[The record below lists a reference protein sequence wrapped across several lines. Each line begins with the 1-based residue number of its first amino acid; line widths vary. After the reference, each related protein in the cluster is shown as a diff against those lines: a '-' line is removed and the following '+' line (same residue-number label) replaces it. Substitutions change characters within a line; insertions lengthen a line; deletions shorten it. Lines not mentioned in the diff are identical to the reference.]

1 MTGHNQSYWDQEPQ
15 SSPQFKCDKDKEQLM
30 LKKCLAAAAAVAGL
44 WASTAHAETISAFCS
59 PTEFELCTKVAD
71 AWKAKTGNEA
81 KINKMP
87 ALLDDAIPLYQQ
99 LLAAKSKDVDVLF
112 LDVIWLGM
120 FKANLLDLKSMIPQ
134 ADQDKHFASTL
145 NAAKLDGNLVA
156 MPAYMDVGLMFYR
169 KDLLEKYGKQPPKT
183 WDELASTAKEIQD
196 KERADGHDKMWGY
209 AWQAKSYEGLT
220 CDAIEVIASNGG
232 GTIIADD
239 GKVTIDNADAA
250 EAIKKA
256 KGWIGSISPEGVLN
270 YDEEAS
276 RAVFEAGDA
285 VFHRNWP
292 YVWGT
297 SHKEGS
303 AIIDKVGVMPLP
315 VGKDGQKSSGCLGP
329 MYYGVSKY
337 SAKPEVAADFVNFI
351 TGTDM
356 QKMRAVDATLNPSIQ
371 SLYSDPEVLEK
382 IPFLKDNQQAFADS
396 AVRPSGY
403 TGTSYNRVSQAF
415 YRSVHDML
423 SGSTDPKDGFA
434 SLGKRLEKLKESR

>member
-1 MTGHNQSYWDQEPQ
+1 
-15 SSPQFKCDKDKEQLM
+15 M
-30 LKKCLAAAAAVAGL
+30 LKKSLAALAFSAAL
-44 WASTAHAETISAFCS
+44 WSGTAHAETISVFCA
-59 PTEFELCTKVAD
+59 PTEFELCTNVAN
-71 AWKAKTGNEA
+71 AWKEKTGNEA

-87 ALLDDAIPLYQQ
+87 ALLDDAIPIYQQ
-99 LLAAKSKDVDVLF
+99 LIAAKSTDIDVLF

-120 FKANLLDLKSMIPQ
+120 FKNGLLDLKTVIPQ

-183 WDELASTAKEIQD
+183 WDELAATAKEIQD
-196 KERADGHDKMWGY
+196 KERADGKGDMWGY

-220 CDAIEVIASNGG
+220 CDAIELVASNGG
-232 GTIIADD
+232 GTIISDD
-239 GKVTIDNADAA
+239 GKVTIDNPKAA
-250 EAIKKA
+250 EAIEKA
-256 KGWIGSISPEGVLN
+256 KGWIGSISPEGTLN

-276 RAVFEAGDA
+276 RAVFESGNA

-303 AIIDKVGVMPLP
+303 AVVDKVGVMPLP
-315 VGKDGQKSSGCLGP
+315 VGTEGQKSSGCLGP

-337 SAKPEVAADFVNFI
+337 SSKPDVAADFVNFI
-351 TGTDM
+351 TGPDM
-356 QKMRAVDATLNPSIQ
+356 QKKRALQDAVNPSIPA
-371 SLYSDPEVLEK
+371 LYTDPDVLAK

-423 SGSTDPKDGFA
+423 SGGGDIKSGLT
-434 SLGKRLEKLKESR
+434 SLAGRLEKLKESR

>member
-1 MTGHNQSYWDQEPQ
+1 M
-15 SSPQFKCDKDKEQLM
+15 FKKS
-30 LKKCLAAAAAVAGL
+30 LAALSLCAGL
-44 WASTAHAETISAFCS
+44 WTVSAHAETISVFCA
-59 PTEFELCTKVAD
+59 PTEFELCTNVAN
-71 AWKAKTGNEA
+71 AWKEKTGNEA

-99 LLAAKSKDVDVLF
+99 LLAAKSTDVDVLF

-120 FKANLLDLKSMIPQ
+120 FKSNLLDLKTLIPQ

-145 NAAKLDGNLVA
+145 NAAKLGGNLVA

-183 WDELASTAKEIQD
+183 WDELAATAKEIQD
-196 KERADGHDKMWGY
+196 KERAAGHPDMWGY

-220 CDAIEVIASNGG
+220 CDAIELIASNGG
-232 GTIIADD
+232 GTIISDD
-239 GKVTIDNADAA
+239 GKVTIDNPQAA
-250 EAIKKA
+250 EAIGKA
-256 KGWIGSISPEGVLN
+256 KGWIGSISPDGVLN

-276 RAVFEAGDA
+276 RAIFESGNA

-297 SHKEGS
+297 SHQAGS
-303 AIIDKVGVMPLP
+303 AIVDKVGVMPLP
-315 VGKDGQKSSGCLGP
+315 VGKEGQKSSGCLGP

-337 SAKPEVAADFVNFI
+337 SAKPKVAADFVNFI
-351 TGTDM
+351 TGPDM
-356 QKMRAVDATLNPSIQ
+356 QKVRALKDAVNPSIPA
-371 SLYSDPEVLEK
+371 LYSDPEILAK

-415 YRSVHDML
+415 YRTVHDML
-423 SGSTDPKDGFA
+423 SGGADVKSGLT
-434 SLGKRLEKLKESR
+434 SLAGRLEKLKESR

>member
-1 MTGHNQSYWDQEPQ
+1 
-15 SSPQFKCDKDKEQLM
+15 M
-30 LKKCLAAAAAVAGL
+30 LKRYCLATTLFTAVLFASAAQ
-44 WASTAHAETISAFCS
+44 AETISVFCA
-59 PTEFELCTKVAD
+59 PTEFELCTTVAE

-120 FKANLLDLKSMIPQ
+120 FKNNLLDLKSVIPQ
-134 ADQDKHFASTL
+134 ADQDKHFPSTL
-145 NAAKLDGNLVA
+145 GAGLLEGKLVA

-169 KDLLEKYGKQPPKT
+169 KDLLEKYGKPAPKT
-183 WDELASTAKEIQD
+183 WDELAATAKEIQD
-196 KERADGHDKMWGY
+196 KERAAGKGDMWGY

-220 CDAIEVIASNGG
+220 CDAIELIASNGG

-239 GKVTIDNADAA
+239 GKVTIDNPAAA
-250 EAIKKA
+250 EAIAKA
-256 KGWIGSISPEGVLN
+256 KGWIGTISPEGVLN

-276 RAVFEAGDA
+276 RAVFEAGNA

-297 SHKEGS
+297 SHAAGS
-303 AIIDKVGVMPLP
+303 AIVDKVGIMPLP

-329 MYYGVSKY
+329 MYYGVSKF
-337 SAKPEVAADFVNFI
+337 SSKAKVSADFVDFI
-351 TGTDM
+351 TGPEM
-356 QKMRAVDATLNPSIQ
+356 QKMRAITAAVNPSIPA
-371 SLYSDPEVLEK
+371 LYEDPQVLEK
-382 IPFLKDNQQAFADS
+382 LPFLKGNQQAFADS
-396 AVRPSGY
+396 ASRPSGY

-423 SGSTDPKDGFA
+423 SSGADIKSGLKELA
-434 SLGKRLEKLKESR
+434 ARLEKLKESR

>member
-1 MTGHNQSYWDQEPQ
+1 
-15 SSPQFKCDKDKEQLM
+15 
-30 LKKCLAAAAAVAGL
+30 
-44 WASTAHAETISAFCS
+44 
-59 PTEFELCTKVAD
+59 
-71 AWKAKTGNEA
+71 
-81 KINKMP
+81 MP

-99 LLAAKSKDVDVLF
+99 LLAAKSKDIDVLF

-120 FKANLLDLKSMIPQ
+120 FKANLLDLKTMIPA

-145 NAAKLDGNLVA
+145 NAAKLDGNLIA

-183 WDELASTAKEIQD
+183 WDELAATAKEIQD
-196 KERADGHDKMWGY
+196 KERAAGNAKMWGY

-220 CDAIEVIASNGG
+220 CDAIELIASNGG
-232 GTIIADD
+232 GTIISDD
-239 GKVTIDNADAA
+239 GKVTINTPQAA
-250 EAIKKA
+250 EAIEKA
-256 KGWIGSISPEGVLN
+256 RGWIGSISPEGVLN

-276 RAVFEAGDA
+276 RAVFESGDA

-303 AIIDKVGVMPLP
+303 SIIDKVGVMPLP
-315 VGKDGQKSSGCLGP
+315 VGKEGQKSSGCLGP

-351 TGTDM
+351 TGPEM
-356 QKMRAVDATLNPSIQ
+356 QKMRAVEATLNPSIQ

-415 YRSVHDML
+415 YRATHDVL
-423 SGSTDPKDGFA
+423 SGSGDAKDSYA
-434 SLGKRLEKLKESR
+434 SLAKRLEKLKESR

>member
-1 MTGHNQSYWDQEPQ
+1 M
-15 SSPQFKCDKDKEQLM
+15 FKQTI
-30 LKKCLAAAAAVAGL
+30 AAFSLLVGL
-44 WASTAHAETISAFCS
+44 WTVSAHAETISVFCA
-59 PTEFELCTKVAD
+59 PTEFELCTNVAN
-71 AWKAKTGNEA
+71 AWKEKTGNEA

-99 LLAAKSKDVDVLF
+99 LLAAKSKDIDVLF

-120 FKANLLDLKSMIPQ
+120 FKSNLLDLKTLIPQ

-145 NAAKLDGNLVA
+145 NAAKLNGNLIA

-183 WDELASTAKEIQD
+183 WDELAATAKDIQD
-196 KERADGHDKMWGY
+196 KERAAGKGDMWGY
-209 AWQAKSYEGLT
+209 VWQAKSYEGLT
-220 CDAIEVIASNGG
+220 CDAIELVASNGG
-232 GTIIADD
+232 GTIISDD
-239 GKVTIDNADAA
+239 GKVTINNPQAA
-250 EAIKKA
+250 EAIGKA

-276 RAVFEAGDA
+276 RAIFESGNA

-297 SHKEGS
+297 SHQTGS
-303 AIIDKVGVMPLP
+303 AIVDKVGVMPLP

-337 SAKPEVAADFVNFI
+337 SAKPQVAADFVNFI
-351 TGTDM
+351 TGPEM
-356 QKMRAVDATLNPSIQ
+356 QKMRAIQAAVNPSIPA
-371 SLYSDPEVLEK
+371 LYSDPEILAK

-415 YRSVHDML
+415 YRSAHDML
-423 SGSTDPKDGFA
+423 SGGADIKSSLA
-434 SLGKRLEKLKESR
+434 SLAGRLEKLKESR

>member
-1 MTGHNQSYWDQEPQ
+1 
-15 SSPQFKCDKDKEQLM
+15 M
-30 LKKCLAAAAAVAGL
+30 LKKCLTAVAVYAGL
-44 WASTAHAETISAFCS
+44 WASAAHAESISVFCA

-71 AWKAKTGNEA
+71 AWKTKTGNEA

-99 LLAAKSKDVDVLF
+99 LLAAKSKDIDVLF

-120 FKANLLDLKSMIPQ
+120 FKANLLDLKTMIPA
-134 ADQDKHFASTL
+134 ADQDKHFTSTL

-183 WDELASTAKEIQD
+183 WDELAATAKEIQD
-196 KERADGHDKMWGY
+196 KERAAGNAKMWGY

-220 CDAIEVIASNGG
+220 CDAIELIASNGG
-232 GTIIADD
+232 GTIISDD
-239 GKVTIDNADAA
+239 GKVTINTPQAA
-250 EAIKKA
+250 EAIEKA
-256 KGWIGSISPEGVLN
+256 RGWIGSISPEGVLN

-276 RAVFEAGDA
+276 RAVFESGDA

-303 AIIDKVGVMPLP
+303 SIIDKVGVMPLP
-315 VGKDGQKSSGCLGP
+315 VGKEGQKSSGCLGP

-351 TGTDM
+351 TGPEM
-356 QKMRAVDATLNPSIQ
+356 QKMRAVEATLNPSIQ

-415 YRSVHDML
+415 YRATHDVL
-423 SGSTDPKDGFA
+423 SGSGDAKDSFA
-434 SLGKRLEKLKESR
+434 SLAKRLEKLKESR

>member
-1 MTGHNQSYWDQEPQ
+1 MSWK
-15 SSPQFKCDKDKEQLM
+15 S
-30 LKKCLAAAAAVAGL
+30 LATIAVSAVL
-44 WASTAHAETISAFCS
+44 WSGAAHAETISVFCA
-59 PTEFELCTKVAD
+59 PTEFELCSSVAD
-71 AWKAKTGNEA
+71 AWKEKTGNEA

-87 ALLDDAIPLYQQ
+87 ALLDDAIPIYQQ
-99 LLAAKSKDVDVLF
+99 LLAAKSTDIDVLF

-120 FKANLLDLKSMIPQ
+120 FKNGLLDLKTAIPQ

-169 KDLLEKYGKQPPKT
+169 KDLLEKYGKPQPKT
-183 WDELASTAKEIQD
+183 WDELAATAKEIQD
-196 KERADGHDKMWGY
+196 KERAAGKGEMWGY
-209 AWQAKSYEGLT
+209 VWQAKSYEGLT
-220 CDAIEVIASNGG
+220 CDAIELIASNGG

-239 GKVTIDNADAA
+239 GKVTIDNPKAA
-250 EAIKKA
+250 EAIEKA
-256 KGWIGSISPEGVLN
+256 KGWIGTISPEGTLN

-276 RAVFEAGDA
+276 RAVFESGNA

-292 YVWGT
+292 YVWGS

-303 AIIDKVGVMPLP
+303 AVIDKVGVMPLP
-315 VGKDGQKSSGCLGP
+315 VGSIGQKSSGCLGP

-337 SAKPEVAADFVNFI
+337 SAKPNVAADFVNFI
-351 TGTDM
+351 TGPDM
-356 QKMRAVDATLNPSIQ
+356 QKKRALKDAVNPSIPA
-371 SLYSDPEVLEK
+371 LYNDAEVLAT

-423 SGSTDPKDGFA
+423 SGSGDIKSGLKTLA
-434 SLGKRLEKLKESR
+434 ARLEKLKESR

>member
-1 MTGHNQSYWDQEPQ
+1 MMPKRYQRREQS
-15 SSPQFKCDKDKEQLM
+15 M
-30 LKKCLAAAAAVAGL
+30 LKKSLAALAISAAL
-44 WASTAHAETISAFCS
+44 WGGSAHAEIISVFCS
-59 PTEFELCTKVAD
+59 PTEFELCTNVAN
-71 AWKAKTGNEA
+71 AWKEKTGNEA

-87 ALLDDAIPLYQQ
+87 ALLDDAIPIYQQ

-120 FKANLLDLKSMIPQ
+120 FKSNLLDLKAMIPQ

-145 NAAKLDGNLVA
+145 NAAKLDGNLIA

-169 KDLLEKYGKQPPKT
+169 KDLLEKYGKPTPKT

-196 KERADGHDKMWGY
+196 KERAAGSPDMWGY

-220 CDAIEVIASNGG
+220 CDAIELVASNGG
-232 GTIIADD
+232 GTIISDD
-239 GKVTIDNADAA
+239 GKVTIDNPQAA
-250 EAIKKA
+250 AALEKA

-270 YDEEAS
+270 YDEEQS
-276 RAVFEAGDA
+276 RAVFESGNA

-297 SHKEGS
+297 SHEKGS
-303 AIIDKVGVMPLP
+303 NVVDKVGVMPLP
-315 VGKDGQKSSGCLGP
+315 VGKEGEKSSGCLGP
-329 MYYGVSKY
+329 MYYGVNKY

-351 TGTDM
+351 TGPDM
-356 QKMRAVDATLNPSIQ
+356 QKMRALKAALNPSIQ
-371 SLYSDPEVLEK
+371 ALYSDPEVLEK

-423 SGSTDPKDGFA
+423 SGGAEVKS
-434 SLGKRLEKLKESR
+434 SLTSLAARLEKLKESR